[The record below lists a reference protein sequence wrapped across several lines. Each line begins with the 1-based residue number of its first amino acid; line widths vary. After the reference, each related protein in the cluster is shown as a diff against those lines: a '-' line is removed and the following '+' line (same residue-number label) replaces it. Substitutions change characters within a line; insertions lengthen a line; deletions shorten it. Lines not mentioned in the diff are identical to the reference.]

1 VRMPEVK
8 SQKGSADLGAH
19 AAGPRSP
26 RRVVKGEDQMIVTS
40 LSALAASVRST
51 LNWGRSNSDARQPAA
66 ARKKGAMPDTDTA
79 GHSQDRVEFSAGAI
93 ELYKIASVQFHHLPP
108 SAKKEHVHKRLASP
122 EVRAATG
129 AIRRYT
135 SGA

>member
-1 VRMPEVK
+1 
-8 SQKGSADLGAH
+8 
-19 AAGPRSP
+19 
-26 RRVVKGEDQMIVTS
+26 VVKGEDQMIVTS

-51 LNWGRSNSDARQPAA
+51 LNWGRSNSDARPPAA
-66 ARKKGAMPDTDTA
+66 TRKKGAIPDTDTA
-79 GHSQDRVEFSAGAI
+79 GLSKDRVEFSASAI

-108 SAKKEHVHKRLASP
+108 SAKKELMHKRPASP
-122 EVRAATG
+122 DVRVATG